1 MSTVYV
7 LAHFDDEY
15 GALPLILRDKAEGR
29 AQRFV
34 YNMDYRT
41 QALAQTRFDE
51 TRRFLR
57 RFGLD
62 PESAVHLGR
71 DTGVLDGSLYR
82 DPGRAYAALKGA
94 VAGFG
99 PVDRF
104 VTTAWEGGHP
114 DHDLGAAMAVRL
126 AGELGGAAVE
136 QFSLYNSPDLPW
148 ILYHGA
154 SPLPQNGPVHRMALT
169 AADWRRWALSVADY
183 PSQARTWLGL
193 WPAMF
198 VTLARQGDFRWQGL
212 DAARIAERPHPGP
225 LFYER
230 MFKVPY
236 AAVRQAVDSLG
247 RGR

>member
-1 MSTVYV
+1 MPTVYV

-15 GALPLILRDKAEGR
+15 AALPLILRDKAEGR
-29 AQRFV
+29 EARFV

-41 QALAQTRFDE
+41 PALAQTRFGE

-62 PESAVHLGR
+62 PDWAIHLGR

-82 DPGRAYAALKGA
+82 DPGRAYDALKSA
-94 VAGFG
+94 VTGLG
-99 PVDRF
+99 PVERF

-114 DHDLGAAMAVRL
+114 DHDLGAALTVRL
-126 AGELGGAAVE
+126 ASELGGVPVE
-136 QFSLYNSPDLPW
+136 QVSLYNSPDLPW
-148 ILYHGA
+148 LFYHGA
-154 SPLPQNGPVHRMALT
+154 RPLPQNGPVSRMPLSGAQWL
-169 AADWRRWALSVADY
+169 AWAVSVADY
-183 PSQARTWLGL
+183 PSQTRTWLGL
-193 WPAMF
+193 WPAMAM
-198 VTLARQGDFRWQGL
+198 TLVCQRDFRWQTL
-212 DAARIAERPHPGP
+212 KPQRIAERPHEGP

-247 RGR
+247 PVG